1 MERFLEAKLVL
12 CSHTDV
18 SSICRRLRIQ
28 LLYLH
33 FAKLYRRDKKRVV
46 LKLLTKIVKNFT
58 CTCTEDVAEQGHIN
72 FVTFELL

>member
-1 MERFLEAKLVL
+1 MFYSYSFRPI
-12 CSHTDV
+12 
-18 SSICRRLRIQ
+18 ICLYRRLRIQ

-46 LKLLTKIVKNFT
+46 LKLLTKTVKNFT

>member
-1 MERFLEAKLVL
+1 MMMVNGLMMMHRVY
-12 CSHTDV
+12 
-18 SSICRRLRIQ
+18 RRLRIQ

-33 FAKLYRRDKKRVV
+33 FAKLYRRVKKRVV